1 MQITIEYNSEA
12 DVPQNEEM
20 TIYAI
25 EKLLNGLTIAQ
36 VNQVLGRVVEGINK
50 SEYKPPMTSYDAAF
64 WDKCVMNTVQNNL
77 DGLTEKIAGKLAKSI
92 GSTFANRKL

>member
-1 MQITIEYNSEA
+1 MQITIEYDHEA
-12 DVPQNEEM
+12 GVPQKEKM

-25 EKLLNGLTIAQ
+25 EKLLGGLTIEE

-64 WDKCVMNTVQNNL
+64 WDSCVMGTVQNNL
-77 DGLTEKIAGKLAKSI
+77 DGLTEKVAGKLAKSI
-92 GSTFANRKL
+92 GSTLAK

>member
-1 MQITIEYNSEA
+1 MQITIEYDHEA
-12 DVPQNEEM
+12 DVPQKEEM

-50 SEYKPPMTSYDAAF
+50 SEYKAPMTNYDAAF
-64 WDKCVMNTVQNNL
+64 WDSCVMGTVQRNL
-77 DGLTEKIAGKLAKSI
+77 DGLTEKVAGKLAKSI
-92 GSTFANRKL
+92 SFTK

>member
-1 MQITIEYNSEA
+1 MQITIEYDEMLK
-12 DVPQNEEM
+12 VPPKEEM

-25 EKLLNGLTIAQ
+25 EKLLGGLTIEE

-64 WDKCVMNTVQNNL
+64 WDSCVMGTVQKNL
-77 DGLTEKIAGKLAKSI
+77 DGLTEKVAGKLAKSI
-92 GSTFANRKL
+92 GSTLAK

>member
-1 MQITIEYNSEA
+1 MQITIEYDEMLKA
-12 DVPQNEEM
+12 PLKEEM

-25 EKLLNGLTIAQ
+25 EKLLNGLTIEE

-64 WDKCVMNTVQNNL
+64 WDNYVIGAIQKNL
-77 DGLTEKIAGKLAKSI
+77 DGLTEKVAGKLAKSI
-92 GSTFANRKL
+92 GSTLAK

>member
-1 MQITIEYNSEA
+1 MQITIEYDHKA
-12 DVPQNEEM
+12 DVPPKEEM

-25 EKLLNGLTIAQ
+25 EKLLGGLTIEE

-64 WDKCVMNTVQNNL
+64 WDSCVIDAIQKNL
-77 DGLTEKIAGKLAKSI
+77 DGLTEKIAGELAKSI
-92 GSTFANRKL
+92 GSTLAK

>member
-12 DVPQNEEM
+12 DVPQKEEM

-25 EKLLNGLTIAQ
+25 EKLLNGLTIEE

-50 SEYKPPMTSYDAAF
+50 SEYKPPMTSYDTAF
-64 WDKCVMNTVQNNL
+64 WASCVMGTIQKNL
-77 DGLTEKIAGKLAKSI
+77 DGLTEKVAEQLGKVLS
-92 GSTFANRKL
+92 GTSQKL

>member
-1 MQITIEYNSEA
+1 MQITIEYDEMLK
-12 DVPQNEEM
+12 VPPKEEM

-25 EKLLNGLTIAQ
+25 EKLLGGLTIEE

-64 WDKCVMNTVQNNL
+64 WDKCVMGTVQNNL
-77 DGLTEKIAGKLAKSI
+77 DGLTEKIAGRLAKSI
-92 GSTFANRKL
+92 GNTLAK